1 MEDEMDKTSNTCIG
15 E

>member
-15 E
+15 K